1 LSSEIKAMNMELL
14 VFEHCLF
21 QPCRQL
27 RAFLTVELAESNLE
41 KVIVIASITKH
52 EKGQEVKEK
61 ILWGFFSLFG
71 GTN

>member
-1 LSSEIKAMNMELL
+1 
-14 VFEHCLF
+14 
-21 QPCRQL
+21 
-27 RAFLTVELAESNLE
+27 LTVELAESNLE

-61 ILWGFFSLFG
+61 ILWVFFSLFG